1 MLIESWR
8 TDERYKVQVVG
19 VLETLI
25 NAAIKVNV
33 EVLERFSVARASSLE
48 RSSERISAQPLYRNT

>member
-1 MLIESWR
+1 M
-8 TDERYKVQVVG
+8 VG